1 VLRNEVAELR
11 NKHPCYRGVPG
22 ACACASST
30 MILTAQRLA
39 RRYPRPLQGCS
50 ARAAAVAVRVGC
62 PGGRLGRRVLAHGAL
77 PVLHA
82 LPAPPA
88 LLVRAT
94 RACEHGVRSEG
105 LHGLPARSLSFSLVV
120 LPASFRPQCP
130 PRSSAE
136 RRYSVCL
143 RIISTW
149 RGLWRVSDAPRGGR
163 RPVLQIVDADAG
175 WRLYRMAPHG
185 FSARR
190 NGLSDGTCHNYRL
203 FKLVHRCCDRAFCP

>member
-1 VLRNEVAELR
+1 MLRNEVAELR

-22 ACACASST
+22 ACACAGST

-136 RRYSVCL
+136 RRCSVCL

-149 RGLWRVSDAPRGGR
+149 RGLWRVSYAPRGSRQSASIANRRCGR
-163 RPVLQIVDADAG
+163 WLAAI
-175 WRLYRMAPHG
+175 PHG
-185 FSARR
+185 TPWIF
-190 NGLSDGTCHNYRL
+190 
-203 FKLVHRCCDRAFCP
+203 RA